1 MKNILISARSVV
13 ALGICLAV
21 AGCNIKDELL
31 EPQQPGTIQPEA
43 TSGPTGANALRV
55 GALDRLRQAT
65 EGQNDG
71 GMWTYAGLLA
81 DEWKSGD
88 TFVQRIETDQRSIQT
103 NNAELINTWRR
114 THRARQSARDALIQ
128 LVASLPTPDYYQAQ
142 MFMVMGFSELSLAE
156 NWCSGVPMSEL
167 VDGVP
172 TYGVPLTTAQATQF
186 ALNHLDTAL
195 TLTTTFATDTAANTV
210 RRAIQILRARA
221 LLDLGG
227 AANAA
232 LAIAAVNGLPTTYK
246 YLQTHSLTTFDVANW
261 SLNNSQK
268 RWVVSDSFDT
278 SGRILN
284 AIPFASAGDPRVPV
298 QGSSLASSQGK
309 AFDNSTQFVQQ
320 TIWARSD
327 AIPLLSGVDARL
339 IEAEERLLANDM
351 PGMTTILN
359 TLRASAQ
366 YLGSAYS
373 SPVMAALP
381 VPASQAAGAAVFF
394 REKAFWQFGRG
405 YRLNDLR
412 RMVRQYS
419 ALGFTVANTF
429 PTGTFFKTGLAYG
442 SDVNFPIVTDETPNP
457 NWTGAC
463 IDRNP

>member
-1 MKNILISARSVV
+1 MKNILTSARSVA
-13 ALGICLAV
+13 ALSIALLL
-21 AGCNIKDELL
+21 AGCSIKDDLL
-31 EPQQPGTIQPEA
+31 EPQQPGVIQPEA
-43 TSGPTGANALRV
+43 TAGPVGANALRI
-55 GALDRLRQAT
+55 GALDRLRSAT

-71 GMWTYAGLLA
+71 GLWSYAGLLA

-103 NNAELINTWRR
+103 NNAEIINTWRR
-114 THRARQSARDALIQ
+114 QHRARQSARDGLLALQ
-128 LVASLPTPDYYQAQ
+128 ASLPSPDYYQAQ
-142 MFMVMGFSELSLAE
+142 MFMVMGFAELGLAE

-172 TYGVPLTTAQATQF
+172 VYGSPLTTAQATQW

-221 LLDLGG
+221 LVDLGG
-227 AANAA
+227 AANMA
-232 LAIAAVNGLPTTYK
+232 LAVAAVNGIPTNYK
-246 YLQTHSLTTFDVANW
+246 YLQTHSLTTFDVAGW

-268 RWVVSDSFDT
+268 RWVVSDSFDA

-298 QGSSLASSQGK
+298 QGTTLASSLGR
-309 AFDNSTQFVQQ
+309 AFDNSTQMTQQ
-320 TIWARSD
+320 TIWGRSD

-339 IEAEERLLANDM
+339 IEAESQLQANNLV
-351 PGMTTILN
+351 GMIGTLN

-366 YLGSAYS
+366 YLGSAYN

-381 VPASQAAGAAVFF
+381 TPPDQATAAAVFF
-394 REKAFWQFGRG
+394 REKAFWQFARG

-442 SDVNFPIVTDETPNP
+442 QDVNFPIVTDETPNP
-457 NWTGAC
+457 NWTGVC